1 MLTPSPQWY
10 PEISHFTPHTP
21 TLLVGT
27 KIDTRHSQ
35 TELSLMRTQGQA
47 PVTPEEGAAV
57 AREIGAKAYLECS
70 AMTGE
75 GVARVFEEAWRV
87 CARTGMGVRKRGQG
101 EKRKCVVL

>member
-1 MLTPSPQWY
+1 
-10 PEISHFTPHTP
+10 
-21 TLLVGT
+21 
-27 KIDTRHSQ
+27 
-35 TELSLMRTQGQA
+35 MRTQGQA

-75 GVARVFEEAWRV
+75 GVARVFEEAWRA